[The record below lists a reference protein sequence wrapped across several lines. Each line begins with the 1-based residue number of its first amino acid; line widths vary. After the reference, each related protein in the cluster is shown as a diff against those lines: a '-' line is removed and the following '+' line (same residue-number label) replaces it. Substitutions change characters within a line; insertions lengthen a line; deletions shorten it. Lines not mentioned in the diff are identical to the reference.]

1 MNFFITERSKF
12 QKYSLLAHE
21 FPKPVVL
28 RASSVSPT
36 PPPHLL
42 CSVLS
47 SSQRLLGSLPP
58 GATKL
63 ASSPSPSWEQF
74 PAQLLLSLHPS
85 QNLPSPHHHPVIQ
98 DTGTSFRDGGDQANA
113 SSGWHLL
120 KIKRRHAY
128 FNRNQFGSQNRVMGR
143 THKGAS
149 FLSCFQLQK
158 TCSRQLLFST

>member
-1 MNFFITERSKF
+1 MKCHQNLRLYGMNFFITERSKF

-63 ASSPSPSWEQF
+63 ASSPSPSWEQL

-85 QNLPSPHHHPVIQ
+85 QNLPSPHHRPVIQ
-98 DTGTSFRDGGDQANA
+98 DTQIFSKFQVSPVGVFRWNFIKGT
-113 SSGWHLL
+113 W
-120 KIKRRHAY
+120 ITKREEE
-128 FNRNQFGSQNRVMGR
+128 NKNKV
-143 THKGAS
+143 
-149 FLSCFQLQK
+149 L
-158 TCSRQLLFST
+158 